1 MNSGSHAGSSRGGF
15 TLIEMSLVIFIL
27 ITLLSFGFGLS
38 NAITN
43 WKLGR
48 AGSELVRTVY
58 TAQRTYLADHPTTS
72 VASLTQ
78 SMLLPYLPNGPAAFP
93 TCTSLANTTLY
104 VKVNQSPPVLTATAG
119 GTTGTPYDPSGT
131 TKDSLWDVGE

>member
-15 TLIEMSLVIFIL
+15 TLIELSLVLFIL
-27 ITLLSFGFGLS
+27 IALLSFGFGLS
-38 NAITN
+38 GAITK

-48 AGSELVRTVY
+48 AGSEILRSAY

-72 VASLTQ
+72 VNTLTQ
-78 SMLLPYLPNGPAAFP
+78 AMLLPYLPNGPAAFP
-93 TCTSLANTTLY
+93 TCTSLTNTQLF
-104 VKVNQSPPVLTATAG
+104 VQVNVSPPVLTATAG
-119 GTTGTPYDPSGT
+119 GTAGPAYDPSGN

>member
-1 MNSGSHAGSSRGGF
+1 MNSGFHAGSSRGGF

-48 AGSELVRTVY
+48 AGSEILRSAY

-72 VASLTQ
+72 VSSLTQ
-78 SMLLPYLPNGPAAFP
+78 AMLLPYLPNGSTSFP

-104 VKVNQSPPVLTATAG
+104 VRVNVSPPVLTATAG
-119 GTTGTPYDPSGT
+119 GTTGTTYDPSG
-131 TKDSLWDVGE
+131 KSNDSLWDVGE

>member
-27 ITLLSFGFGLS
+27 IVLLSFGFGLS
-38 NAITN
+38 SAITN

-48 AGSELVRTVY
+48 AGSELLRSAY

-78 SMLLPYLPNGPAAFP
+78 AMVLPYLPNGPATFP
-93 TCTSLANTTLY
+93 TCTSLSNTTLY
-104 VKVNQSPPVLTATAG
+104 VRVNVSPPVLVATVGGAT
-119 GTTGTPYDPSGT
+119 GTTYDPSG
-131 TKDSLWDVGE
+131 KSNDSLWDVGE